1 MKIEYFYILII
12 LIIKI
17 CRQYFKKKLDDS
29 IDVKNLIFY
38 NSVFVII
45 LFLLYNM
52 VLDSLGIKNFSPFKL
67 LDDYVNLDNKNKF
80 IIFIL
85 GAFSLISTLSF
96 FKLDESDDQSK
107 IPIII
112 KSLSTILTIV
122 IGCYFNGEEITKKH
136 IFGIILILIGL
147 YLMTNKKN
155 VD

>member
-1 MKIEYFYILII
+1 MKTEYFYILII

-17 CRQYFKKKLDDS
+17 CRQYLKKKLDGCFD
-29 IDVKNLIFY
+29 DKNLIFY
-38 NSVFVII
+38 NSVLVII

-52 VLDSLGIKNFSPFKL
+52 TLDYLQIQNFSPFKIV
-67 LDDYVNLDNKNKF
+67 DDYVNLDNKNKF

-85 GAFSLISTLSF
+85 GLFSLISTLSF
-96 FKLDESDDQSK
+96 FKLDESDNQSK

-122 IGCYFNGEEITKKH
+122 IGCYLNGEEITHKH
-136 IFGIILILIGL
+136 IFGIVLILIGL

>member
-1 MKIEYFYILII
+1 MKTEYFYILII

-17 CRQYFKKKLDDS
+17 CRQHFKKKLSGCFDD
-29 IDVKNLIFY
+29 KNLIFY

-45 LFLLYNM
+45 LFLLYNIT
-52 VLDSLGIKNFSPFKL
+52 LDCLRIKSFSPFKL
-67 LDDYVNLDNKNKF
+67 LDDYVNLDYKNKF

-85 GAFSLISTLSF
+85 GLFSLISTLSF

-107 IPIII
+107 MPIII

-122 IGCYFNGEEITKKH
+122 IGCYLNGEEITQKH

>member
-1 MKIEYFYILII
+1 MKTEYFYILII

-17 CRQYFKKKLDDS
+17 CRQYLKKKLDVSFD
-29 IDVKNLIFY
+29 DKNLIFY
-38 NSVFVII
+38 NSIFVII

-52 VLDSLGIKNFSPFKL
+52 ALDCLQIQKFCPFKL
-67 LDDYVNLDNKNKF
+67 LDDYISLDNKNKF

-96 FKLDESDDQSK
+96 FKLDESDNQSK

-112 KSLSTILTIV
+112 KSLTTILTIV
-122 IGCYFNGEEITKKH
+122 IGCYFNGEEITQKH

-147 YLMTNKKN
+147 YLMTNKEN
-155 VD
+155 AD